1 MDAIGIEQGN
11 NEPRRPAGEGNEL
24 DILLRLKAEEP

>member
-1 MDAIGIEQGN
+1 MDASGIERGN
-11 NEPRRPAGEGNEL
+11 DEPWRPAGEGNEL